1 SVDAPVRPQ
10 NVDQRLITFVAPAA
24 TFVECPSLVAARRMR
39 ERNLC
44 RTYCDVCN
52 MVWPLARPTVAFVAP
67 TATFATM
74 VDAGAHLCNV
84 RRAGSIIRKD
94 IYQDIAMTFV
104 PTPKPITASI

>member
-1 SVDAPVRPQ
+1 
-10 NVDQRLITFVAPAA
+10 
-24 TFVECPSLVAARRMR
+24 
-39 ERNLC
+39 
-44 RTYCDVCN
+44 
-52 MVWPLARPTVAFVAP
+52 
-67 TATFATM
+67 M